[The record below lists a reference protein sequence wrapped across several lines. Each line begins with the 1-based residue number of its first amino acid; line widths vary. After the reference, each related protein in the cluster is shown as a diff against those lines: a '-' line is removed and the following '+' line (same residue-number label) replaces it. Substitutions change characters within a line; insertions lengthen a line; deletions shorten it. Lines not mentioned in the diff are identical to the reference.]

1 MKVDSAIACTCF
13 LSTAF
18 ACQAGHPDA
27 KPVSLVVPGQPVL
40 RGDPL
45 EVRVVGLEPG
55 SGVTVTAE
63 RTWGRRPPAVYRG
76 SARFTANEQG
86 EVNLATMAPEEA
98 SWTGVDSFGF
108 LWSMQATD
116 DAVPE
121 GRSSTVIKISVDIDG
136 DKEADASAEFQSIR
150 SRDDLVRT
158 PLGNQHPGAF
168 LLRPPGDEPL
178 PAIIVLGGSEGGDS
192 TANNVG
198 AKLAS
203 RGYAVVG
210 LPYYSPAYWGQ
221 EPQFPQLPR
230 GFHNI
235 PVDRLEQVRDWL
247 IARDD
252 VMGDRIGLYGVSKGA
267 EFALLGASLI
277 DGFSAVVAY
286 VPSDVVWE
294 AWGPGTTEGQSSCF
308 SWRGEPLPFVPY
320 KGMSAEIAKYQTGE
334 PVRIRTPH
342 DAGRNEYPD
351 RVDLARI
358 RVEDIDEP
366 VFIVGGD
373 ADDTWDSGGMSRNIL
388 ATRDRA
394 GLTTV
399 AIVDEQAGH
408 GLSGDGCTPTSAA
421 NGRVQARA
429 FPAMVS
435 FFDEHLKD
443 AKPDARVPISFEG
456 LQ

>member
-1 MKVDSAIACTCF
+1 MKSLCTIACTCF
-13 LSTAF
+13 LPTAF
-18 ACQAGHPDA
+18 ALQDGQTQLQQ
-27 KPVSLVVPGQPVL
+27 VSLVVPSEPVL

-45 EVRVVGLEPG
+45 DIRVEGLEPG
-55 SGVTVTAE
+55 TDVTITAE
-63 RTWGRRPPAVYRG
+63 RTWGRQPAAVYRG

-86 EVNLATMAPEEA
+86 VINLATMAPHEA
-98 SWTGVDSFGF
+98 SWTGVDPFGL
-108 LWSMQATD
+108 LWSMLPTD

-121 GRSSTVIKISVDIDG
+121 GRSSSVIQLTVDID
-136 DKEADASAEFQSIR
+136 DDEEPDASAEFRSIR

-158 PLGNQHPGAF
+158 PLGDEHPGAF

-210 LPYYSPAYWGQ
+210 FPYYSPAYWGQ
-221 EPQFPQLPR
+221 TPQFPELPR
-230 GFHNI
+230 GFHDI
-235 PVDRLEQVRDWL
+235 PVDRLESVRDWL
-247 IARDD
+247 RMRED
-252 VMGDRIGLYGVSKGA
+252 VIGDRIGLYGVSKGA
-267 EFALLGASLI
+267 EYVLLGSSLI

-308 SWRGEPLPFVPY
+308 SWRGEPLAFLPY
-320 KGMSAEIAKYQTGE
+320 KGMSAEIAKYRTGD

-342 DAGRNEYPD
+342 DAGRIENPD
-351 RVDLARI
+351 RIESARI
-358 RVEDIDEP
+358 RVEDIEEP

-388 ATRDRA
+388 AKRNEA
-394 GLTTV
+394 GLQTV
-399 AIVDEQAGH
+399 AIIDEQAGH

-421 NGRVQARA
+421 NGNVQSRA
-429 FPAMVS
+429 FPAMLR
-435 FFDEHLKD
+435 FFDQHL
-443 AKPDARVPISFEG
+443 RVD
-456 LQ
+456 